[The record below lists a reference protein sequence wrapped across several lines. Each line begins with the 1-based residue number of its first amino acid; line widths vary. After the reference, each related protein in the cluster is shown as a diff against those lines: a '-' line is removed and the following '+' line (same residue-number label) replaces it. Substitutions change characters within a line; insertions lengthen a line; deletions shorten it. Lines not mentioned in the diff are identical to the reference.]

1 MKKFDQAICTA
12 LSSGVTTRYNLRGF
26 LNSYRNCDDVWTL
39 VLNNVELKDNAN
51 VFMVDKVSYY
61 VLHNLK
67 GGPRVECLF
76 FILCP

>member
-51 VFMVDKVSYY
+51 VFVVDKVCY
-61 VLHNLK
+61 
-67 GGPRVECLF
+67 
-76 FILCP
+76 